1 MTMPDRPELMVIGD
15 SIYNG
20 TRSLTTNAELALLSP
35 PAQVARAFG
44 WDFKSPAYPFDVLFD
59 LEALFRSDSFDL
71 NALKAAVIANAERWL
86 ARDRWADD
94 DCFDN
99 IAIAQ
104 TTISDQ
110 AKLTYLNNVSQIA
123 PLLDRVR
130 RGSNID
136 FGALAALY
144 EAINVSFLLNPRR
157 DAASPFADR
166 TPLEIVAMR
175 RPKRLM
181 IDVGINDGIWTVCLQ
196 AITTEF
202 DPAAI
207 ATDMR
212 DFGARLS
219 ALKGAG
225 DVDQIYLNLL
235 PKASCIANLM
245 PRRDPDR
252 PPGGTGYFTEYL
264 GRLGQLGRLSGGDM
278 QAIDEEIVAL
288 NQTIR
293 DDLEPLFPNG
303 GLNFIDTYGLV
314 AERDDKHFRDHKPI
328 WVRNWRINNVP
339 LQGFSHKGGLYGL
352 DNLHPTAVGYA
363 ALAQRVCEKVVEVEG
378 ITPVQPVDFETA
390 FDSDSLLTNI
400 PRMLDIDNLLISLIV
415 SFVKL
420 ASRPS
425 V

>member
-1 MTMPDRPELMVIGD
+1 MPDRPELMAIGD

-44 WDFKSPAYPFDVLFD
+44 WDFKVPAYPFDVLFD
-59 LEALFRSDSFDL
+59 LEALFRSNSFDL
-71 NALKAAVIANAERWL
+71 NSLKASVIANAEGWL
-86 ARDRWADD
+86 ARERWADD

-104 TTISDQ
+104 TTIGDQ
-110 AKLTYLNNVSQIA
+110 ARLTHLNNVSQIV
-123 PLLDRVR
+123 PLLERVR
-130 RGSNID
+130 RGSSID

-144 EAINVSFLLNPRR
+144 EAINVSFLLNPSR
-157 DAASPFADR
+157 DPASPFADK
-166 TPLEIVAMR
+166 TPLEIVALR

-181 IDVGINDGIWTVCLQ
+181 IDVGINDGLWTVCLQ

-212 DFGARLS
+212 DLGARL
-219 ALKGAG
+219 AELKQAG
-225 DVDQIYLNLL
+225 DVEQIYLNLL

-252 PPGGTGYFTEYL
+252 PPGGSGYFPEYL
-264 GRLGQLGRLSGGDM
+264 GRLGQLGGLSGGDM

-293 DDLEPLFPNG
+293 NDLEPMFPDG
-303 GLNFIDTYGLV
+303 GLNLIDTYTLV
-314 AERDDKHFRDHKPI
+314 AERDDKHLRDRKPI

-363 ALAQRVCEKVVEVEG
+363 ALGQLVCEEIARVEG
-378 ITPVQPVDFETA
+378 LKPVQPIDFETA
-390 FDSDSLLTNI
+390 FDSDSLLTDI
-400 PRMLDIDNLLISLIV
+400 PRLLDVDNLLISLIV